1 MHNRTTDLPDSIRA
15 AIHEDAIQRVSRLFN
30 ATSTECFNEL
40 LQNSRRAGASRV
52 DITIEDGLVTISDDG
67 QGIADPGAVLAF
79 GQSRWD
85 NETARR
91 EDPAGMGVYALA
103 RKEDIVIRSHHPQTG
118 AAWQVSL
125 QPDHFTGQRAAP
137 IIQLDPAE
145 TPAGTTVTFRDP
157 GACTSTAEGA
167 ARYYPL
173 PVTVNGQE
181 LGRRNFLERCFHV
194 EQWRGLKIG
203 ISRYQWPLSQ
213 ASLNF
218 HGITIREDSVPSAR
232 CRDHDWYARIDVID
246 CPELE
251 LTLPARKEVVKTPF
265 WKEVNTACRRA
276 IYRSMAQYPEPVDL
290 PRKVQMDAARLG
302 IDLRVARPQLP
313 PWKPAVTDHYA
324 SNRRTAREEVS
335 PNDLVLACDLEVPDE
350 QALGRAAERAGL
362 LLQIRKAD
370 HDMMGYQWYD
380 QLERIED
387 LTVLVDTGSGP
398 PLNLYEAQE
407 EGGDIGQ
414 GRVKGITMVL
424 DISGPRGQRRN
435 LEIPADVALWNQKE
449 PYEWEGQRPLVT
461 DDSAI
466 DPGGLAD
473 MLMGAYFS
481 PNDDSEADSYETQK
495 DDFRDYVTTVAT
507 GTLLSEEETMKQAVT
522 QAVDRHLRFV
532 LPRGW
537 KATVEISGGR
547 EVAVQVEKESG
558 HGGN

>member
-1 MHNRTTDLPDSIRA
+1 MINRTTDLPDSIRA
-15 AIHEDAIQRVSRLFN
+15 AIHEDAIQRVSRFFN
-30 ATSTECFNEL
+30 ATSLECFNEL

-52 DITIEDGLVTISDDG
+52 DITIEDGLVTITDDG

-145 TPAGTTVTFRDP
+145 TPAGTAVTFRDP
-157 GACTSTAEGA
+157 DARTSTAEGA
-167 ARYYPL
+167 TKYYPL

-181 LGRRNFLERCFHV
+181 VERRNFLERCFHM
-194 EQWRGLKIG
+194 EEWRGLKIG
-203 ISRYQWPLSQ
+203 IFHGQGHSFT
-213 ASLNF
+213 SLNF
-218 HGITIREDSVPSAR
+218 HGITIREYSVPNAR
-232 CRDHDWYARIDVID
+232 CRDHDWYARIDVVD

-265 WKEVNTACRRA
+265 LEEMNTACRRA
-276 IYRSMAQYPEPVDL
+276 IYRSMAQYPKPVDV
-290 PRKVQMDAARLG
+290 PRKVQMDAASLG
-302 IDLRVARPQLP
+302 IALPVARPQLT
-313 PWKPAVTDHYA
+313 PWKPREADQYVY
-324 SNRRTAREEVS
+324 NPREAREKVS
-335 PNDLVLACDLEVPDE
+335 PNDLVLDCNLEVPDQ
-350 QALGRAAERAGL
+350 QAFGRAAERAGL
-362 LLQIRKAD
+362 LLQIREAAP
-370 HDMMGYQWYD
+370 DMTGYQWYD
-380 QLERIED
+380 RLEHIQD

-398 PLNLYEAQE
+398 PLNLHEAQE

-435 LEIPADVALWNQKE
+435 LEIPADVALWNQ
-449 PYEWEGQRPLVT
+449 YEWEGQRTLVT
-461 DDSAI
+461 ENSAI
-466 DPGGLAD
+466 DPGGLAE
-473 MLMGAYFS
+473 MLMDAYFS

-507 GTLLSEEETMKQAVT
+507 GTLLSEEETMKQAVA

-547 EVAVQVEKESG
+547 EVAVQVEKETG
-558 HGGN
+558 HEGT